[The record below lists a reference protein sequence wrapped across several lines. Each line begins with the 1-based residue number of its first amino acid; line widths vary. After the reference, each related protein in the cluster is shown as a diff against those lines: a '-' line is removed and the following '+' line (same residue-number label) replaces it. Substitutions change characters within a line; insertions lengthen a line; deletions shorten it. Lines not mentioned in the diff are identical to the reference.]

1 MRFFFRTLSTRT
13 VTAFNGPTRQRM
25 AKAIKA
31 ALETGDWQRAKLEI
45 LRCEKSA
52 LANAELVLASAVNNA
67 PPFILDL
74 LVANGAY
81 CNEKNQFNDT
91 PLTLA
96 IWNKNQREFIA
107 KLIEFGGDVNNR
119 NTNGNCPIT
128 LSAETKPPVAT
139 VMLLLESGCDVNAT
153 NMFGDNCCTL
163 GVWNKSPLELME
175 LYVRSGVDVNHG
187 NVNGNNPLV
196 LAGEINLD
204 PKIVQ
209 LLIDAGADVN
219 KPNNFGDTGLT
230 LCAWKSSS
238 LALVKTYL
246 RAGAAVNQRNMNGN
260 SVLSLASEANSSVEL
275 ITLLLDSGA
284 DVNSVNNWGDSALTL
299 ACWKNCN
306 LPLVCQLL
314 CRGANVFQLN
324 QNQKTSLMLAR
335 EANAHPKLVEMLEL
349 AEAGYLDLVR
359 FSTSL
364 PRVEKFLSKSKLPLP
379 DQAHYRVVLQLA
391 NCVDEDGFRKLDK
404 HVLRDKLLVKPQD
417 IPHILKHLPPKPPS
431 LSREEVVA
439 RLPALPQDCAYYM
452 YVSHHPQSR
461 AKAHKLG
468 ELFASRTGRP
478 VCCPPTRGKPGIDAS
493 AWFVVFLTSEYMDEA
508 NGEEDE
514 ELAEEFAYAG
524 ATRSRRMLVVVG
536 DAEMDSVDSWRGG
549 LRVRLQ
555 SRPRVLLDA
564 PDCVEQLAR
573 WMSV

>member
-1 MRFFFRTLSTRT
+1 
-13 VTAFNGPTRQRM
+13 M

-31 ALETGDWQRAKLEI
+31 ALETGDWQRAKQEI
-45 LRCEKSA
+45 SRCEKST
-52 LANAELVLASAVNNA
+52 LANSELVLACAVNNA

-74 LVANGAY
+74 LIANGAY

-163 GVWNKSPLELME
+163 GVWNKSPIELME
-175 LYVRSGVDVNHG
+175 LYVKSGVDVNHG

-204 PKIVQ
+204 PDIVQ

-246 RAGAAVNQRNMNGN
+246 RAGAVVNQRNMNGN

-306 LPLVCQLL
+306 LPLICQLL

-324 QNQKTSLMLAR
+324 QNQKTALMLAR
-335 EANAHPKLVEMLEL
+335 EANAHPKLIEMLEL

-364 PRVEKFLSKSKLPLP
+364 HRVEKFLSKSKLPQQ

-391 NCVDEDGFRKLDK
+391 NYVDEDGFRKLDK

-417 IPHILKHLPPKPPS
+417 IPHILKHLPSKPPS
-431 LSREEVVA
+431 LSREEVMA
-439 RLPALPQDCAYYM
+439 RLPILPLDCSYYM
-452 YVSHHPQSR
+452 YASYHPQSR
-461 AKAHKLG
+461 AKVQKLV
-468 ELFASRTGRP
+468 ELFSSRTGQP
-478 VCCPPTRGKPGIDAS
+478 VCFSQTNIRGKLGIDAS
-493 AWFVVFLTSEYMDEA
+493 AWFVVFLTSAYMDEV
-508 NGEEDE
+508 NGEDE
-514 ELAEEFAYAG
+514 EDLAEEFAYAG
-524 ATRSRRMLVVVG
+524 ATKSRRMVVVVC
-536 DAEMDSVDSWRGG
+536 DSEMDSVDSWRGG
-549 LRVRLQ
+549 VRSRLQ
-555 SRPRVLLDA
+555 TRPKVLYDA
-564 PDCVEQLAR
+564 PDCVEQLMR
-573 WMSV
+573 WMSM